1 MLRLTGVLVTVTF
14 EIQVSGSIF
23 SYLSLR
29 VEVRST
35 LHSESTR
42 VETHILVVNIAMRLL
57 RTDRSIERF
66 DIGHISLLESVIV
79 VARRGSSVNS
89 FPRSDVDLCK
99 RGQSVIVTRV
109 VETGFVLTPQ
119 LFLAFQKR
127 FQEFRIRE
135 EELVSLVGTG
145 R

>member
-1 MLRLTGVLVTVTF
+1 VTVTF